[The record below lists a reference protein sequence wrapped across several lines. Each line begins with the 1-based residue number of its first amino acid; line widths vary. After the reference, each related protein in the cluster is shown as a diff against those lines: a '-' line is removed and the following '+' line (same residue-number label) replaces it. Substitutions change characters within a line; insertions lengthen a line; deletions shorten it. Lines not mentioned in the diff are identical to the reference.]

1 MLAFS
6 SDNSI
11 SLLSFRLPLL
21 SQTLML
27 EFQRTL
33 ILLGG
38 FAIVAVAANQIAK
51 FLQKLKLPLITGL
64 LIIGL
69 FAGPFVLRLLPS
81 GTSNGLQF
89 INDISLAF
97 IAFAAAAEL
106 YLKELRSRI
115 KSIKWMTFG
124 QLFVTFF
131 GSGLL
136 IYLLAEQIPFMAE
149 LPSATKGAIS
159 VLMAAIFVAR
169 SPASAIA
176 VIQEMRAKGP
186 FVQMA
191 MGVTVV
197 KDFLVILLFAIC
209 FSISIT
215 LVNGDPFTFTFILI
229 LIAEI
234 AASFGLGWMVGKL
247 LSLMLGLHLHQFVK
261 AALLLLIGYSVY
273 VLNYF
278 VEETSFDL
286 IGKSLHLEPLLICII
301 GSFIV
306 TNYSKYRQEF
316 IKILEELSPY
326 VYICF
331 FTLTGANV
339 SLDALINLIGVAFML
354 FFIRLSTMIL
364 GSHIGGKLSGDSP
377 LFQRIGWMP
386 FVTQAGVGLGLA
398 TVVANQFP
406 EWGNQFQT
414 TVVAVIVINQFVGP
428 PLFKWS
434 INMVGEARTRASI
447 PHFDG
452 IRDAFIIGFEPQS
465 MALAKQLKEHGWEA
479 EIITKRKEVNP
490 ADYPDLKIHK
500 VDDLSLESLEK
511 LDIKKAEAVVLTLT
525 DEENLEIAENLY
537 THVGTKDIVVRLN
550 DRENFD
556 AFHKLDCLI
565 VDPSTAMVSL
575 MDHLVR
581 SPQAATLLLGM
592 QEDQDT
598 MDISVMNEDMKGL
611 ALRDLRLPSDIIVL
625 SVKRK
630 GQTLITHGYTRLR
643 MGDILT
649 VVGSNLSLQ
658 EVALKFDR

>member
-1 MLAFS
+1 MLQ
-6 SDNSI
+6 I
-11 SLLSFRLPLL
+11 KL
-21 SQTLML
+21 
-27 EFQRTL
+27 TL

-38 FAIVAVAANQIAK
+38 FSIVAVAANQIAK

-69 FAGPFVLRLLPS
+69 FAGPFVLKLLPK

-106 YLKELRSRI
+106 YLKELRSRMR
-115 KSIKWMTFG
+115 SIKWMTFG
-124 QLFVTFF
+124 QLFVTFV

-136 IYLLAEQIPFMAE
+136 IYFLADQIPFMAQ
-149 LPSATKGAIS
+149 LSTAAKGSIS

-209 FSISIT
+209 FSVSIT
-215 LVNGDPFTFTFILI
+215 LVNGDPFTLTFLFI
-229 LIAEI
+229 LIAEL
-234 AASFGLGWMVGKL
+234 AASFGLGWLVGKL
-247 LSLMLGLHLHQFVK
+247 LSLMLGIHMHQYLK
-261 AALLLLIGYSVY
+261 AGFLLLIGYSVY
-273 VLNYF
+273 LLNHF
-278 VEETSFDL
+278 VEENSIEW

-306 TNYSKYRQEF
+306 TNYSKFRMEF
-316 IKILEELSPY
+316 IKIIEELGPY

-339 SLDALINLIGVAFML
+339 SLDALIALIGVAFML
-354 FFIRLSTMIL
+354 FFIRLSTMIV
-364 GSHIGGKLSGDSP
+364 GSVIGGKLSGESA

-406 EWGNQFQT
+406 EWGNEFQT

-434 INMVGEARTRASI
+434 INLVGEARLKANT

-452 IRDAFIIGFEPQS
+452 VRDAFIIGFESQS
-465 MALAKQLKEHGWEA
+465 VALAKQLKEHGWEA

-490 ADYPDLKIHK
+490 EDYPDLIIHK
-500 VDDLSLESLEK
+500 VADFSIETLQK
-511 LDIKKAEAVVLTLT
+511 LDIEKAEAVVLTLT
-525 DEENLEIAENLY
+525 DQENLAIAEELY

-550 DRENFD
+550 ERENFD

-598 MDISVMNEDMKGL
+598 MDIAVMNEDMRGL

-643 MGDILT
+643 LGDILT
-649 VVGSNLSLQ
+649 VVGSNDSLK

>member
-1 MLAFS
+1 MTEFE
-6 SDNSI
+6 
-11 SLLSFRLPLL
+11 
-21 SQTLML
+21 QTIL
-27 EFQRTL
+27 
-33 ILLGG
+33 LLGG

-51 FLQKLKLPLITGL
+51 FFQKLKLPLITGL

-69 FAGPFVLRLLPS
+69 FAGPFVLKLLPK
-81 GTSNGLQF
+81 GTGQGLQF

-124 QLFVTFF
+124 QLVVTFI
-131 GSGLL
+131 GSSLL
-136 IYLLAEQIPFMAE
+136 IYFLAEYIPFMVN
-149 LPSATKGAIS
+149 LSNSAKGAIS

-197 KDFLVILLFAIC
+197 KDFLVIILFAIC
-209 FSISIT
+209 FSVSIT
-215 LVNGDPFTFTFILI
+215 LVNGDPFDLSFLLI
-229 LIAEI
+229 LIGEL
-234 AASFGLGWMVGKL
+234 AASFGLGWVVGKL
-247 LSLMLGLHLHQFVK
+247 LTFMLSRHMHQYLK
-261 AALLLLIGYSVY
+261 AAFLLAIGYSVY
-273 VLNYF
+273 LLNHYLGENSADW
-278 VEETSFDL
+278 V
-286 IGKSLHLEPLLICII
+286 GKTLHLEPLLVCII

-339 SLDALINLIGVAFML
+339 SVDALIALIGVAFML
-354 FFIRLSTMIL
+354 FFIRLGTMIL
-364 GSHIGGKLSGDSP
+364 GSLVGGRLSGDSA

-406 EWGNQFQT
+406 EWGNEFQT

-434 INMVGEARTRASI
+434 INLVGEARTRASI

-452 IRDAFIIGFEPQS
+452 VRDAFIIGWESQS
-465 MALAKQLKEHGWEA
+465 VALAKQLKEHGWEA
-479 EIITKRKEVNP
+479 EIITKREDVNP
-490 ADYPDLKIHK
+490 SDYPDLVIHK
-500 VDDLSLESLEK
+500 VPDFSLASLK
-511 LDIKKAEAVVLTLT
+511 VHDIKKAEAVVLTLT
-525 DEENLEIAENLY
+525 DEENLIIAEDLY
-537 THVGTKDIVVRLN
+537 TQVGTKDIVVRLN
-550 DRENFD
+550 ERENFE

-565 VDPSTAMVSL
+565 VDPATAMVSL

-598 MDISVMNEDMKGL
+598 MDVAVMNTDLRGL
-611 ALRDLRLPSDIIVL
+611 ALRDLRLPSDIIIL

-630 GQTLITHGYTRLR
+630 GQTIITHGYTRLR
-643 MGDILT
+643 LGDILT
-649 VVGSNLSLQ
+649 VVGSLDSLQ
-658 EVALKFDR
+658 EVALRFDR

>member
-1 MLAFS
+1 MTEFE
-6 SDNSI
+6 
-11 SLLSFRLPLL
+11 
-21 SQTLML
+21 QTIL
-27 EFQRTL
+27 
-33 ILLGG
+33 LLGG

-51 FLQKLKLPLITGL
+51 FFQKLKLPLITGL

-69 FAGPFVLRLLPS
+69 FAGPFVLKLLPK
-81 GTSNGLQF
+81 GTGQGLQF

-124 QLFVTFF
+124 QLVVTFI
-131 GSGLL
+131 GSSLL
-136 IYLLAEQIPFMAE
+136 IYFLAEYIPFMVN
-149 LPSATKGAIS
+149 LSNSAKGAIS

-197 KDFLVILLFAIC
+197 KDFLVIILFAIC
-209 FSISIT
+209 FSVSIT
-215 LVNGDPFTFTFILI
+215 LVNGDPFDLSFLLI
-229 LIAEI
+229 LIGEL
-234 AASFGLGWMVGKL
+234 AASFGLGWVVGKL
-247 LSLMLGLHLHQFVK
+247 LTFMLSRHMHQYLK
-261 AALLLLIGYSVY
+261 AAFLLAIGYSVY
-273 VLNYF
+273 LLNHYLGENSSDW
-278 VEETSFDL
+278 V
-286 IGKSLHLEPLLICII
+286 GKTLHLEPLLVCII

-339 SLDALINLIGVAFML
+339 SVDALIALIGVAFML
-354 FFIRLSTMIL
+354 FFIRLGTMIL
-364 GSHIGGKLSGDSP
+364 GSLVGGRLSGDSA

-406 EWGNQFQT
+406 EWGNEFQT

-434 INMVGEARTRASI
+434 INLVGEARTRASI

-452 IRDAFIIGFEPQS
+452 VRDAFIIGWESQS
-465 MALAKQLKEHGWEA
+465 VALAKQLKEHGWEA
-479 EIITKRKEVNP
+479 EIITKREDVNP
-490 ADYPDLKIHK
+490 SDYPDLVIHK
-500 VDDLSLESLEK
+500 VPDFSLASLK
-511 LDIKKAEAVVLTLT
+511 VHDIKKAEAVVLTLT
-525 DEENLEIAENLY
+525 DEENLIIAEDLY
-537 THVGTKDIVVRLN
+537 TQVGTKDIVVRLN
-550 DRENFD
+550 ERENFE

-565 VDPSTAMVSL
+565 VDPATAMVSL

-598 MDISVMNEDMKGL
+598 MDVAVMNTDLRGL
-611 ALRDLRLPSDIIVL
+611 ALRDLRLPSDIIIL

-630 GQTLITHGYTRLR
+630 GQTIITHGYTRLR
-643 MGDILT
+643 LGDILT
-649 VVGSNLSLQ
+649 VVGSLDSLQ
-658 EVALKFDR
+658 EVALRFDR

>member
-1 MLAFS
+1 MTQ
-6 SDNSI
+6 I
-11 SLLSFRLPLL
+11 E
-21 SQTLML
+21 QTLV
-27 EFQRTL
+27 
-33 ILLGG
+33 LLGG
-38 FAIVAVAANQIAK
+38 FAIVAIAANQIAK
-51 FLQKLKLPLITGL
+51 FFQKLKLPFITGL
-64 LIIGL
+64 LILGL
-69 FAGPFVLRLLPS
+69 FAGPFVLKLLPK
-81 GTSNGLQF
+81 GTGQGLQF
-89 INDISLAF
+89 INDIALAF

-124 QLFVTFF
+124 QLFVTFI

-136 IYLLAEQIPFMAE
+136 IFFLAEHIPFMAN
-149 LPSATKGAIS
+149 LSNAAKGAIS
-159 VLMAAIFVAR
+159 ALMAAIFVAR

-209 FSISIT
+209 FSVSIT
-215 LVNGDPFTFTFILI
+215 LVNGEPFTFVFLLI
-229 LIAEI
+229 LIAEL
-234 AASFGLGWMVGKL
+234 AASFGMGWLVGKL
-247 LSLMLGLHLHQFVK
+247 LTFMLSIRMPQYVK
-261 AALLLLIGYSVY
+261 AGLLLAIGYSVY
-273 VLNYF
+273 FLNHYIG
-278 VEETSFDL
+278 EHSMEWL
-286 IGKSLHLEPLLICII
+286 GKSLHLEPLLICII

-339 SLDALINLIGVAFML
+339 SLDALIALIGVAFML
-354 FFIRLSTMIL
+354 FFIRLGTMII
-364 GSHIGGKLSGDSP
+364 GSLIGGKLSGDP
-377 LFQRIGWMP
+377 ALFQRIGWMP

-406 EWGNQFQT
+406 AWGAEFQT

-434 INMVGEARTRASI
+434 INLVGEARTRANT

-452 IRDAFIIGFEPQS
+452 VRDAFIIGWESQS
-465 MALAKQLKEHGWEA
+465 VALAKQLKEHGWEA
-479 EIITKRKEVNP
+479 EIITKRQDIEP
-490 ADYPDLKIHK
+490 AAYPGLIIHK
-500 VDDLSLESLEK
+500 VPDFSLSSLET

-525 DEENLEIAENLY
+525 DAENLEIAEELY

-550 DRENFD
+550 ERENFD

-598 MDISVMNEDMKGL
+598 MDIEVMNQDMRGL
-611 ALRDLRLPSDIIVL
+611 ALRDLRLPSDIIIL

-643 MGDILT
+643 LGDILT
-649 VVGSNLSLQ
+649 VVGSNDSLS

>member
-1 MLAFS
+1 
-6 SDNSI
+6 
-11 SLLSFRLPLL
+11 
-21 SQTLML
+21 ML
-27 EFQRTL
+27 EFEQTL

-38 FAIVAVAANQIAK
+38 FAIVAVAANQIAI
-51 FLQKLKLPLITGL
+51 FFQKLKLPLITGL

-69 FAGPFVLRLLPS
+69 FAGPFVLKLLPKD
-81 GTSNGLQF
+81 TSHGLQF

-106 YLKELRSRI
+106 YLKELRSRL

-124 QLFVTFF
+124 QLFVTFV

-136 IYLLAEQIPFMAE
+136 IYFLAEYIPFMAD
-149 LPSATKGAIS
+149 LSTAAKGAIS
-159 VLMAAIFVAR
+159 VLMASIFVAR

-209 FSISIT
+209 FSVSIT
-215 LVNGDPFTFTFILI
+215 LVNGDPFTLSFLLI
-229 LIAEI
+229 LIGEL
-234 AASFGLGWMVGKL
+234 AASFGLGWVVGKL
-247 LSLMLGLHLHQFVK
+247 LTLMLGWHMHQYIK

-273 VLNYF
+273 LLNHF
-278 VEETSFDL
+278 VEANSIDWV
-286 IGKSLHLEPLLICII
+286 GKTLHMEPLLICII

-339 SLDALINLIGVAFML
+339 SLDALIALIGVAFML
-354 FFIRLSTMIL
+354 FFIRLGTMIL
-364 GSHIGGKLSGDSP
+364 GSLIGGKLSGDP
-377 LFQRIGWMP
+377 ALFQRIGWMP

-406 EWGNQFQT
+406 EWGNEFQT

-434 INMVGEARTRASI
+434 INMVGEARLRATT

-452 IRDAFIIGFEPQS
+452 VRDAFIIGFESQS
-465 MALAKQLKEHGWEA
+465 LALAKQLKEHGWEA
-479 EIITKRKEVNP
+479 EIITRRKDVDP
-490 ADYPDLKIHK
+490 ADYPGLSIHL
-500 VDDLSLESLEK
+500 VDNFSLETLESV
-511 LDIKKAEAVVLTLT
+511 DIKKAEAVVLTLT
-525 DEENLEIAENLY
+525 DPENLAIAETLY
-537 THVGTKDIVVRLN
+537 THVGTKDIVVRLD

-598 MDISVMNEDMKGL
+598 MDIAVMNEDMRGL
-611 ALRDLRLPSDIIVL
+611 ALRDLRLPSDIIIL

-643 MGDILT
+643 IGDILT
-649 VVGSNLSLQ
+649 VVGSLDSLQ
-658 EVALKFDR
+658 EVALRFDR